1 MSKKILLSA
10 VLLTAVV
17 FSFSF
22 VFAEN
27 NMAQDAVNMTQDAG
41 NAVKDS
47 IDKTGNTMQNA
58 GNAVMD
64 AGNGVMNAANNVV
77 DGAAGAI
84 NTLTEDRNTDTT
96 PDGNNNDD
104 NNNTQTGMT
113 NNNTTGYT
121 ATRTAGEGTLLGMNA
136 TTWTWIIMGLVAIS
150 IIALVWYYSM
160 QTTDRHYED

>member
-1 MSKKILLSA
+1 MSKKILLSI
-10 VLLTAVV
+10 VLLTSIV
-17 FSFSF
+17 FSFSS

-27 NMAQDAVNMTQDAG
+27 NMAQDAANMTQNAG
-41 NAVKDS
+41 NVVKDS

-58 GNAVMD
+58 GNTIMD
-64 AGNGVMNAANNVV
+64 TGNSVMNAANNVV
-77 DGAAGAI
+77 DSAAGAI

-96 PDGNNNDD
+96 PDD
-104 NNNTQTGMT
+104 NNKS
-113 NNNTTGYT
+113 NNTNYT
-121 ATRTAGEGTLLGMNA
+121 ATKTAGEGTLLGMNA

>member
-1 MSKKILLSA
+1 MSKKILLSI
-10 VLLTAVV
+10 VLLTAIV
-17 FSFSF
+17 FSFNY

-27 NMAQDAVNMTQDAG
+27 NMAQDTTNMVQNAG
-41 NAVKDS
+41 NTIKDS
-47 IDKTGNTMQNA
+47 VDKTGNTMQNA
-58 GNAVMD
+58 GNAVRD
-64 AGNGVMNAANNVV
+64 TGNEVMNAAENVV

-96 PDGNNNDD
+96 PDGNNND
-104 NNNTQTGMT
+104 NNNSNAGMT
-113 NNNTTGYT
+113 TDNATGYT

-160 QTTDRHYED
+160 QTTDKHYED